1 MKIAQVL
8 RETLTLI
15 LAGGQ
20 GERLYPL
27 TRDRAKPAVPF
38 AGHYRIIDFT
48 LSNCINSGLKRIYV
62 LTQYKSQ
69 SLDNHLR
76 LGWNIFVSAFDEFLF
91 SVPPQLRTGE
101 SWYLGTA
108 DAVLQNIYILQEQ
121 RPRRVL
127 ILSGDHIYK
136 MDYSEMIEAHIR
148 TGALVTAAVVECDLR
163 SACRMGVLEVG
174 EDNRILAFKEKPD
187 KPEPIPGRP
196 GFAWANMGVY
206 VFDTPVLIDAI
217 SGKSD
222 DNPVQDFGRDI
233 LPRLVQSSKV
243 LAYPFRD
250 YKENYWRDIGTL
262 DSYYEASMDLVKVDP
277 PFNLYDTSF
286 PIHSSTQPRAPAKM
300 VFADEDTGRVGVALD
315 SLVCGGSIISGG
327 RVERSILSPNVRIN
341 SYSLVQD
348 SILFEGVEVG
358 RYSKIRRAI
367 IDKGTKVP
375 PGSSIGYDL
384 EKDAKRF
391 TVTDSGV
398 VVVPKG
404 ELIQQGDHYVPQ
416 SLQTGASGTVPFSTQ
431 RPRDK

>member
-108 DAVLQNIYILQEQ
+108 DAVLQNIYIFQEQ

-127 ILSGDHIYK
+127 ILYGDHIYK

-148 TGALVTAAVVECDLR
+148 TGALVTAATVECDLK
-163 SACRMGVLEVG
+163 SACRMGVLEIG
-174 EDNRILAFKEKPD
+174 EDNRILGFREKPG
-187 KPEPIPGRP
+187 KPEPIRGRP
-196 GFAWANMGVY
+196 GFAWVNMGVY
-206 VFDTPVLIDAI
+206 VFETPVLIEAI
-217 SGKSD
+217 SGKSND
-222 DNPVQDFGRDI
+222 GPVQDFGRDI
-233 LPRLVQSSKV
+233 LPRLVQSGKV
-243 LAYPFRD
+243 FAYPFRD
-250 YKENYWRDIGTL
+250 DKENYWRDIGTL

-286 PIHSSTQPRAPAKM
+286 PIHSSTRPRPPAKM
-300 VFADEDTGRVGVALD
+300 IFADENTGRVSVALD

-327 RVERSILSPNVRIN
+327 RVERSILSPDVRVN
-341 SYSLVQD
+341 SYSRVED
-348 SILFEGVEVG
+348 SILFDRVQVG
-358 RYSKIRRAI
+358 RYAKIRRAI

-375 PGSSIGYDL
+375 PGFSIGYDL

-391 TVTDSGV
+391 TVTDAGV
-398 VVVPKG
+398 VVIPKG
-404 ELIQQGDHYVPQ
+404 ELIEPEDDAGLSGNVPWHPK
-416 SLQTGASGTVPFSTQ
+416 L
-431 RPRDK
+431 